1 MKSFLQKF
9 TMLQIALGTF
19 FLLFAGTIVVRY
31 LKIKQ
36 INEYEVVYQETR
48 EKAKN
53 GLERESAAEKFQ
65 NNLEADPNFRY
76 AERLREAS
84 ALALSLSVSELH
96 DRFTAKKINH
106 QNLGQVFASTKQ
118 KGLLPEIF
126 TIQETTAFSTKGAYY
141 VRYSV
146 NPFGIEIVS
155 VGANGYQDGEVF
167 ALRLPAAGVIQYKS
181 AEEPRLSAA
190 ALWVSPSPNTPLPQA
205 FATDDYYLRA
215 GWKKEI
221 IKVNDAG
228 KVQ

>member
-1 MKSFLQKF
+1 MKRFLQKF

-19 FLLFAGTIVVRY
+19 FLLFVGTIAVRY
-31 LKIKQ
+31 FKIKER
-36 INEYEVVYQETR
+36 NEYEVVYQETK
-48 EKAKN
+48 EKSKTANEK
-53 GLERESAAEKFQ
+53 ESAAEKFQ
-65 NNLEADPNFRY
+65 SNLEADPNFRY

-118 KGLLPEIF
+118 KGLLPDIF
-126 TIQETTAFSTKGAYY
+126 TVQGTTAVSPKGAYY

-146 NPFGIEIVS
+146 NPFGIEVVS
-155 VGANGYQDGEVF
+155 VGAKGYQDGEVF
-167 ALRLPAAGVIQYKS
+167 SLRLPAAGIIQYKS
-181 AEEPRLSAA
+181 SEEPQLSAA